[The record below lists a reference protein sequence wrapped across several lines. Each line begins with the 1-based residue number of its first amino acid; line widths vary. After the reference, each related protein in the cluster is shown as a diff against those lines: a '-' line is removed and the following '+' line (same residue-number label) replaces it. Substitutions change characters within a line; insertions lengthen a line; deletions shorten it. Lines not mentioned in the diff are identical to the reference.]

1 MRHMKKLNLRGQI
14 IPAAV
19 TVSPVTLWMIL
30 LIGLP
35 LLYVLFLSFMST
47 DGYSVVY
54 KFNVQNYTKLLD
66 PTYMKIYM
74 NSFIIAFFTTALC
87 ILLGY
92 PFAYKMARAKGSKK
106 VFMMIFLMI
115 PFWTNSLIR
124 LYGWRTLLGKT
135 GFFNVVL
142 QTIGFLKE
150 PLELMYTRGAV
161 LLGMVYVLF
170 PFMVL
175 PLYAAIEK
183 LDWSLLEASSDLGA
197 KRLKTFTKITLPLTS
212 SGIFAGSI
220 MVFIPTLGYFFV
232 SDIMGG
238 GNQQLIGNL
247 IKTQF
252 NAGNNWPLGSALSIG
267 LILLTLI
274 IIGIYRVSG
283 GKMEDLV

>member
-1 MRHMKKLNLRGQI
+1 MV
-14 IPAAV
+14 PAFV
-19 TVSPVTLWMIL
+19 TVSPVTIWMIL

-66 PTYMKIYM
+66 PTYMKIYI
-74 NSFIIAFFTTALC
+74 NSLIIAVLSTFFC
-87 ILLGY
+87 VILGY
-92 PFAYKMARAKGSKK
+92 PFAYKMAKAQGKKK

-124 LYGWRTLLGKT
+124 LYGWRTLLGKSGVFSTLLQAT
-135 GFFNVVL
+135 GLVNAPV
-142 QTIGFLKE
+142 
-150 PLELMYTRGAV
+150 ELMYTRGAV
-161 LLGMVYVLF
+161 LLGMVYILF

-197 KRLKTFTKITLPLTS
+197 KRARTFFKITLPLTS

-220 MVFIPTLGYFFV
+220 MVFIPTLGFYFV

-247 IKTQF
+247 IETQF
-252 NAGNNWPLGSALSIG
+252 NSGNNWPLGSTLSIG

-274 IIGIYRVSG
+274 LVGIYKTCG

>member
-1 MRHMKKLNLRGQI
+1 MKKLNLRGQV
-14 IPAAV
+14 IPAFV
-19 TVSPVTLWMIL
+19 TVSPVTLW
-30 LIGLP
+30 LIGLVGLP
-35 LLYVLFLSFMST
+35 LLYILFISFMST

-54 KFNVQNYTKLLD
+54 KFTTQNYSKLFD
-66 PTYMKIYM
+66 PTYMKIYI
-74 NSFIIAFFTTALC
+74 NSLIVAFFTTVLC
-87 ILLGY
+87 VLMGY
-92 PFAYKMARAKGSKK
+92 PFAYKMARASVKNKI
-106 VFMMIFLMI
+106 FMMIFLMI

-124 LYGWRTLLGKT
+124 LYGWRTLLGKS
-135 GFFNVVL
+135 GVFNTVF
-142 QTIGFLKE
+142 QAIGITDA
-150 PLELMYTRGAV
+150 PVELLYTRGAV
-161 LLGMVYVLF
+161 LLGMVYILF

-197 KRLKTFTKITLPLTS
+197 RRARTFMNITLPLTS

-220 MVFIPTLGYFFV
+220 MVFIPTLGYYFV

-247 IKTQF
+247 IETQF

-267 LILLTLI
+267 LIILTLI
-274 IIGIYRVSG
+274 LVGVYKASG

>member
-1 MRHMKKLNLRGQI
+1 MNKMRRRGVLL
-14 IPAAV
+14 PALV

-30 LIGLP
+30 LIGIP
-35 LLYVLFLSFMST
+35 LLYVLFLSFMTT

-54 KFNVQNYTKLLD
+54 QFNVGNYTKLLD
-66 PTYMKIYM
+66 PTYLKIYF
-74 NSFIIAFFTTALC
+74 NSFLIAFFTTALC

-124 LYGWRTLLGKT
+124 LYGWRTLLGKS
-135 GFFNVVL
+135 GFFNAAL
-142 QTIGFLKE
+142 QAVGILKE
-150 PLELMYTRGAV
+150 PAEFMYTRGAV
-161 LLGMVYVLF
+161 LLGMVYILF

-175 PLYAAIEK
+175 PLFAAIEK
-183 LDWSLLEASSDLGA
+183 LDWSLLEASGDLGA
-197 KRLKTFTKITLPLTS
+197 KRVRTFLKITLPLTS

-267 LILLTLI
+267 LIVLTLI
-274 IIGIYRVSG
+274 LVGLYKRSG

>member
-1 MRHMKKLNLRGQI
+1 MKKLKLRGQVL
-14 IPAAV
+14 PAIV
-19 TVSPVTLWMIL
+19 TVSPVTIWMVL

-35 LLYVLFLSFMST
+35 LLYVLFISFMTT

-54 KFNVQNYTKLLD
+54 RFNFQNYVKLLD
-66 PTYMKIYM
+66 PTYLKIYL
-74 NSFIIAFFTTALC
+74 NSFIVAFFTTLIC
-87 ILLGY
+87 VGLGY
-92 PFAYKMARAKGSKK
+92 PLAYKMARMKGPKK
-106 VFMMIFLMI
+106 VLMMIFLMI

-135 GFFNVVL
+135 GYLNTL
-142 QTIGFLKE
+142 MQAIGLTNGPVE
-150 PLELMYTRGAV
+150 MLYTRGAV

-197 KRLKTFTKITLPLTS
+197 KRLTTFRKITLPLTS
-212 SGIFAGSI
+212 SGIFAGAI
-220 MVFIPTLGYFFV
+220 MVFIPSLGYFFV

-267 LILLTLI
+267 LIILTLVLV
-274 IIGIYRVSG
+274 GIYKAGG

>member
-1 MRHMKKLNLRGQI
+1 VV
-14 IPAAV
+14 PALV
-19 TVSPVTLWMIL
+19 TVSPVTIWMIL

-66 PTYMKIYM
+66 PTYMKIYI
-74 NSFIIAFFTTALC
+74 NSLIIAVLSTFFC
-87 ILLGY
+87 VILGY
-92 PFAYKMARAKGSKK
+92 PFAYKMAKAQGKKK

-124 LYGWRTLLGKT
+124 LYGWRTLLGKSGVFSTLLQAT
-135 GFFNVVL
+135 GLVNAPV
-142 QTIGFLKE
+142 
-150 PLELMYTRGAV
+150 ELMYTRGAV
-161 LLGMVYVLF
+161 LLGMVYILF

-197 KRLKTFTKITLPLTS
+197 KRARTFFKITLPLTS

-220 MVFIPTLGYFFV
+220 MVFIPTLGFYFV

-247 IKTQF
+247 IETQF
-252 NAGNNWPLGSALSIG
+252 NSGNNWPLGSTLSIG

-274 IIGIYRVSG
+274 LVGIYKTCG

>member
-1 MRHMKKLNLRGQI
+1 MKKLNRRGNF
-14 IPAAV
+14 IPALV

-54 KFNVQNYTKLLD
+54 KFDIENYTKLID
-66 PTYMKIYM
+66 TTYMKIYA
-74 NSFIIAFFTTALC
+74 NSLIVAFFSTLLC

-92 PFAYKMARAKGSKK
+92 PFAYKMARAQGKTK

-124 LYGWRTLLGKT
+124 LYGWRTLLGKSGVFST
-135 GFFNVVL
+135 VL
-142 QTIGFLKE
+142 QALGIVHAPVEML
-150 PLELMYTRGAV
+150 YTRGAV
-161 LLGMVYVLF
+161 LLGMVYILF

-175 PLYAAIEK
+175 PLYAAIDK

-197 KRLKTFTKITLPLTS
+197 RRVKTFMKITLPLTS

-220 MVFIPTLGYFFV
+220 MVFIPTLGYYFV

-247 IKTQF
+247 IANQF

-267 LILLTLI
+267 LIILTLI
-274 IIGIYRVSG
+274 LVGIYKTSG

>member
-1 MRHMKKLNLRGQI
+1 MKRTDFHSRVL
-14 IPAAV
+14 PAFV
-19 TVSPVTLWMIL
+19 TVSPVAFWMVL

-54 KFNVQNYTKLLD
+54 RFSVDNYSKLLD
-66 PTYMKIYM
+66 PTYMRIYL
-74 NSFIIAFFTTALC
+74 NSFFVAFFTTLLC

-92 PFAYKMARAKGSKK
+92 PLAYKMARAKGSKK
-106 VFMMIFLMI
+106 IFLMIFLMI

-124 LYGWRTLLGKT
+124 LYGWRTFLGKT
-135 GFFNVVL
+135 GFLNAFL
-142 QTIGFLKE
+142 QAAGVLKE
-150 PLELMYTRGAV
+150 PAELMYTRGAV
-161 LLGMVYVLF
+161 LLGMVYILF

-197 KRLKTFTKITLPLTS
+197 KRAATFFRITLPLSS

-220 MVFIPTLGYFFV
+220 MVFIPSLGYFFV

-252 NAGNNWPLGSALSIG
+252 NAGNNWPLGSSLSIG
-267 LILLTLI
+267 LILLTLVLV
-274 IIGIYRVSG
+274 GIYRASG

>member
-1 MRHMKKLNLRGQI
+1 LKKLNFRGNVV
-14 IPAAV
+14 PALV
-19 TVSPVTLWMIL
+19 TVSPVTIWMIL

-66 PTYMKIYM
+66 PTYMKIYI
-74 NSFIIAFFTTALC
+74 NSLIIAVLSTFFC
-87 ILLGY
+87 VILGY
-92 PFAYKMARAKGSKK
+92 PFAYKMAKAQGKKK

-124 LYGWRTLLGKT
+124 LYGWRTLLGKSGVFSTLLQAT
-135 GFFNVVL
+135 GLVNAPV
-142 QTIGFLKE
+142 
-150 PLELMYTRGAV
+150 ELMYTRGAV
-161 LLGMVYVLF
+161 LLGMVYILF

-197 KRLKTFTKITLPLTS
+197 KRARTFFKITLPLTS

-220 MVFIPTLGYFFV
+220 MVFIPTLGFYFV

-247 IKTQF
+247 IETQF
-252 NAGNNWPLGSALSIG
+252 NSGNNWPLGSTLSIG

-274 IIGIYRVSG
+274 LVGIYKTCG

>member
-1 MRHMKKLNLRGQI
+1 MKKLNLRGNV
-14 IPAAV
+14 IPALV
-19 TVSPVTLWMIL
+19 TVSPVTLWMLL

-54 KFNVQNYTKLLD
+54 KFSVQNYTKLID
-66 PTYMKIYM
+66 TMYMKIYI
-74 NSFIIAFFTTALC
+74 NSMIIAFFSTLFC
-87 ILLGY
+87 IILAY
-92 PFAYKMARAKGSKK
+92 PFAYKMAKAQGKTK

-124 LYGWRTLLGKT
+124 LYGWRTLLGKS
-135 GFFNVVL
+135 GVFSSVL
-142 QTIGFLKE
+142 QAIGIVNSPVEML
-150 PLELMYTRGAV
+150 YTRGAV
-161 LLGMVYVLF
+161 LLGMVYILF

-175 PLYAAIEK
+175 PLYAAIDK

-197 KRLKTFTKITLPLTS
+197 KRAKTFMKITLPLTS

-220 MVFIPTLGYFFV
+220 MVFIPTLGFYFV

-247 IKTQF
+247 IETQF
-252 NAGNNWPLGSALSIG
+252 NSGNNWPLGSSLSIG

-274 IIGIYRVSG
+274 LVGIYKTCG

>member
-1 MRHMKKLNLRGQI
+1 MV
-14 IPAAV
+14 PAFV
-19 TVSPVTLWMIL
+19 TVSPVTIWMIL

-66 PTYMKIYM
+66 PTYMKIYI
-74 NSFIIAFFTTALC
+74 NSLIIAILSTFFC
-87 ILLGY
+87 VILGY
-92 PFAYKMARAKGSKK
+92 PFAYKMAKAQGKKK

-124 LYGWRTLLGKT
+124 LYGWRTLLGKSGVFSTLLQAT
-135 GFFNVVL
+135 GLVNAPV
-142 QTIGFLKE
+142 
-150 PLELMYTRGAV
+150 ELMYTRGAV
-161 LLGMVYVLF
+161 LLGMVYILF

-197 KRLKTFTKITLPLTS
+197 KRARTFFKITLPLTS

-220 MVFIPTLGYFFV
+220 MVFIPTLGFYFV

-247 IKTQF
+247 IETQF
-252 NAGNNWPLGSALSIG
+252 NSGNNWPLGSTLSIG

-274 IIGIYRVSG
+274 LVGIYKTCG

>member
-1 MRHMKKLNLRGQI
+1 MKKLKLRGQVL
-14 IPAAV
+14 PAIV
-19 TVSPVTLWMIL
+19 TVSPVTIWMVL

-35 LLYVLFLSFMST
+35 LLYVLFISFMTT

-54 KFNVQNYTKLLD
+54 RFNFQNYVKLLD
-66 PTYMKIYM
+66 PTYLKIYL
-74 NSFIIAFFTTALC
+74 NSFIVAFFTTLIC
-87 ILLGY
+87 VGLGY
-92 PFAYKMARAKGSKK
+92 PLAYKMARMKGPKK
-106 VFMMIFLMI
+106 VLMMIFLMI

-135 GFFNVVL
+135 GYLNTL
-142 QTIGFLKE
+142 MQAIGLTNGPVE
-150 PLELMYTRGAV
+150 MLYTRGAV

-197 KRLKTFTKITLPLTS
+197 KRLTTFRKITLPLTS
-212 SGIFAGSI
+212 SGIFAGAI
-220 MVFIPTLGYFFV
+220 MVFIPSLGYFFV

-247 IKTQF
+247 IQTQF

-267 LILLTLI
+267 LIILTLVLV
-274 IIGIYRVSG
+274 GIYKAGG